1 MSSPLTLSV
10 PAGSPFVRLK
20 KLPLMAAIALFRL
33 AIAST
38 VSMPST
44 PPFAIVSVRRTPRAS
59 SFRKYIAIGPL
70 LSTSERSVD
79 VKYWMPGAIGSGA
92 LSQAL
97 WAGARRTSA
106 RQRPRVIAT
115 RARIGRFYVVCTPL
129 LLERHADDLGG
140 VEDLVH
146 NVEARAALARW
157 RRVDLRKHRVVVIQ
171 PWLRDE
177 VEEDLP
183 VARVARSEE

>member
-59 SFRKYIAIGPL
+59 SFRKYNAIGPM

-79 VKYWMPGAIGSGA
+79 VKYWMPGAIVSGA

-97 WAGARRTSA
+97 CAGARRTSA
-106 RQRPRVIAT
+106 RQRARMIAT
-115 RARIGRFYVVCTPL
+115 RARIGRFYAVCTPL
-129 LLERHADDLGG
+129 LLEGHADDLGG

-146 NVEARAALARW
+146 VVQAGATFAAG
-157 RRVDLRKHRVVVIQ
+157 RRVHVREYR
-171 PWLRDE
+171 
-177 VEEDLP
+177 
-183 VARVARSEE
+183 